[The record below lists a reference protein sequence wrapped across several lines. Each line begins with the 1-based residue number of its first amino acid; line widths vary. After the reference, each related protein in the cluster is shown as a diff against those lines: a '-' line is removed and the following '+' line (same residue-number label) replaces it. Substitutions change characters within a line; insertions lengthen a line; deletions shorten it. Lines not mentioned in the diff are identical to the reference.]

1 MNSFLRKL
9 KREGV
14 VKQEEVAEQ
23 HLPTAQS
30 SANAG
35 MVPPGVSQLPVDVYQ
50 TDQHIVIYAQI
61 PGLDLGKLDISIEGD
76 NDVVTIQGE
85 YKRPED
91 VAHNGLGKGEFSL
104 EECSWGQF
112 FRQIILPQE
121 IDAAKAEAKVKD
133 GVLFLSLPLKGVAA
147 KKFKMRV
154 VKIGEHIEPQPE
166 TLVTNIAAMSPVVIA

>member
-9 KREGV
+9 RREGV
-14 VKQEEVAEQ
+14 VKQEDTTEP
-23 HLPTAQS
+23 LPTAQS
-30 SANAG
+30 SVNAG
-35 MVPPGVSQLPVDVYQ
+35 LVPAGVSQLPIDVYQ

-61 PGLDLGKLDISIEGD
+61 PGLDISKLDISIEGD
-76 NDVVTIQGE
+76 NDIVTIHGE

-91 VAHNGLGKGEFSL
+91 EAHNGLGKGEFSL

-121 IDAAKAEAKVKD
+121 IDAKNAEAKVKD
-133 GVLFLSLPLKGVAA
+133 GVLFLLLPLSGASS

-154 VKIGEHIEPQPE
+154 VKINERVEPPKE
-166 TLVTNIAAMSPVVIA
+166 TKEESAAVPIPVAA

>member
-9 KREGV
+9 RREGV
-14 VKQEEVAEQ
+14 VKQEEEVEQ
-23 HLPTAQS
+23 HLPASQTA
-30 SANAG
+30 ANAG
-35 MVPPGVSQLPVDVYQ
+35 MVPAGVSQLPVDVYQ
-50 TDQHIVIYAQI
+50 TDAHIVVYAQI
-61 PGLDLGKLDISIEGD
+61 PGLDLSKLDISIEGD

-91 VAHNGLGKGEFSL
+91 EAHNGLGKGQFSL

-121 IDAAKAEAKVKD
+121 IEASQAEAKVKD
-133 GVLFLSLPLKGVAA
+133 GVLFLLLPLKGVAV

-154 VKIGEHIEPQPE
+154 VKIGEQAAPAKE
-166 TLVTNIAAMSPVVIA
+166 TVVANSPIVVTA

>member
-14 VKQEEVAEQ
+14 VKQEEATEALPVAQ
-23 HLPTAQS
+23 TS
-30 SANAG
+30 KVG
-35 MVPPGVSQLPVDVYQ
+35 MVPPGVAQLPIDVYQ
-50 TDQHIVIYAQI
+50 TDAHIVVYAQI
-61 PGLDLGKLDISIEGD
+61 PGLDLSNLDISIEGD

-85 YKRPED
+85 YKRPEYLHQ
-91 VAHNGLGKGEFSL
+91 VETEKKEEGEFSL

-121 IDAAKAEAKVKD
+121 IEAEAADAKVKD
-133 GVLFLSLPLKGVAA
+133 GVLVMKFPLKGSSS

-154 VKIGEHIEPQPE
+154 IKIGDLHEAHPE
-166 TLVTNIAAMSPVVIA
+166 GAMTVTA

>member
-14 VKQEEVAEQ
+14 VKQEEATEA
-23 HLPTAQS
+23 LPAAQTS
-30 SANAG
+30 KAG
-35 MVPPGVSQLPVDVYQ
+35 MVPPGVAQLPIDVYQ
-50 TDQHIVIYAQI
+50 TDAHIVVYAQI
-61 PGLDLGKLDISIEGD
+61 PGLDLANLDISIEGD

-85 YKRPED
+85 YKRPEEI
-91 VAHNGLGKGEFSL
+91 HHTENGNGGEFSL

-121 IDAAKAEAKVKD
+121 IEAEAADAKVKD
-133 GVLFLSLPLKGVAA
+133 GVLVMKFPLKSSAS

-154 VKIGEHIEPQPE
+154 IKVGDMHEAHPE
-166 TLVTNIAAMSPVVIA
+166 GGMTVTV